1 MEKHLRDKRTW
12 FILLPEMNETTLLNS
27 ATKTNAGTTE
37 HVGHG
42 LAMLEKPSPDAFLR

>member
-37 HVGHG
+37 RIGHG